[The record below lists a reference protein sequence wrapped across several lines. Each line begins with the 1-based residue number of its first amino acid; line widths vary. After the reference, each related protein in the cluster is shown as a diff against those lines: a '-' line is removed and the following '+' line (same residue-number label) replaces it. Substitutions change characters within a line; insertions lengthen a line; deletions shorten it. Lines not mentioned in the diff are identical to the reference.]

1 MAAPRGRG
9 LAAPGGRCG
18 PGPGPGVKPRARV
31 RIGTHGGTFHC
42 DEALACFL
50 LRVLPQ
56 YQDAEIVRT
65 RDPQVLEECDVVVD
79 VGGVYDPEKHRY
91 DHHQR
96 SFMET
101 MASLK
106 SGSRFVTKL
115 SSAGLVYAHFGR
127 RILTQLL
134 QIDCTDPLL
143 DILHDKLYENF
154 VEEIDAIDNGISQCD
169 GEPRYNVTTNLSSRV
184 ANLNPAWNAK
194 DPDTEEAFGKAVK
207 LVGSEFLDRLQY
219 YHTSWLPARSLI
231 EEAIQ
236 DRFKEDDSGE
246 IVVLGKGGCP
256 WKEHVFELEK
266 QLQIETPIK
275 FVLYTDQQ
283 GQWRIQ
289 CVPQSPNSFQNR
301 LSLPEEWRGLRDGE
315 LSAASGIPGC
325 VFVHASG
332 FIGGNVSRGGALEMA
347 QAALCRGSAPRPPEP
362 S

>member
-143 DILHDKLYENF
+143 DILHDK
-154 VEEIDAIDNGISQCD
+154 
-169 GEPRYNVTTNLSSRV
+169 
-184 ANLNPAWNAK
+184 
-194 DPDTEEAFGKAVK
+194 EAFGKAVK